1 MQAYVPAEMNG
12 HAVYA
17 HNKAVLLNY
26 KLILDFVTHRIGK
39 KRNQEP
45 IDIALQTSGDT
56 VHIHSFVI
64 FLSFLSR
71 TKGWQSNRKWI
82 IILMIIII
90 II

>member
-1 MQAYVPAEMNG
+1 MNG

-56 VHIHSFVI
+56 VHIHSFVN
-64 FLSFLSR
+64 FFVFFFVQNEGLAVKR
-71 TKGWQSNRKWI
+71 TKKNWI